1 MNDIITTVKID
12 HEIDAQWHLNW
23 EHGECIY
30 ENEDGR
36 VIVESKTHR
45 HPLGTQYAEVEE
57 NDF

>member
-1 MNDIITTVKID
+1 MKID